1 MCSFWFSGDFLGR
14 AVNNS
19 TQTFRHLW

>member
-1 MCSFWFSGDFLGR
+1 MCSFWFSGDFFGR

>member
-1 MCSFWFSGDFLGR
+1 MCSFWFSGDFFGR

-19 TQTFRHLW
+19 TKTFRHLW